1 MIYEVQTSISGAF
14 TQAWDSIASFLPMFL
29 TTIIIFVI
37 GWFISIGLGKLVANL
52 LKRVG
57 FDNIFNKTGWQKAL
71 RKAELKITPSQFIG
85 VITKWI
91 FVIIFLIIVS
101 DIVKWENFSSL
112 LNQIITWV
120 PNLIV
125 AIVILVVSIVIADIL
140 EKIIKATIDKVGI
153 ASANFLGSLAKWV
166 IYVVATLAI
175 LSQLNVAPAIV
186 NAIIYGIVGA
196 FVLSFG
202 LAFGLGGR
210 DEAAK
215 ILATA
220 REKIEGKKPK
230 KRK

>member
-1 MIYEVQTSISGAF
+1 LLLAG
-14 TQAWDSIASFLPMFL
+14 L
-29 TTIIIFVI
+29 
-37 GWFISIGLGKLVANL
+37 SIGLGKLVANL